1 MEIMEYIDL
10 FLGALLNVVF
20 YCIIIRKIFKINS
33 IKNRWKKYAI
43 ILIVSICISIINI
56 FNKNVFKALMTIP
69 LVAIGIYQ
77 IFDIKVSKSI
87 YCTIVSSFYLLI
99 GEVFA
104 TFVLSILNVNNNI
117 FMTKMLGKTI
127 GIILVVIATIP
138 LLYINYFSKIFRK
151 IYNKKF
157 SNKTIMIIFLIFLII
172 GSAFVFNGISNIE
185 NLIPI
190 TMNFIIFFVFII
202 LIYIS
207 YKEKQKVNK
216 ISDEYNSLLNYLDKY
231 EKEIIEKRKLIHD
244 FKNQLIIING
254 YIGEEDKLREYINE
268 IIDEHKN
275 IKETKMLNNIDKLP
289 KGLKGLIYYKLSQID
304 DKVCIDLN
312 VKSKFKDFEKLDPK
326 DNKNVLK
333 IIGILL
339 DNAIEASIKSKDKY
353 IIIEVKQAKEIF
365 EISIINS
372 HNEKIDES
380 KIMNVGFSTKGY
392 NRGYGLSLVNE
403 IVSNNSKYNISF
415 DITNSNFKVKL
426 QVQIKK

>member
-99 GEVFA
+99 GEVLVGFIL
-104 TFVLSILNVNNNI
+104 FIINIEYNFFLSKI
-117 FMTKMLGKTI
+117 LGKTI
-127 GIILVVIATIP
+127 GCILVIIATTP

-157 SNKTIMIIFLIFLII
+157 SNKTIMLVFMTFLIV
-172 GSAFVFNGISNIE
+172 GSAFVFNGITNIE
-185 NLIPI
+185 NFIPI
-190 TMNFIIFFVFII
+190 TMNFIIFLVFII

-207 YKEKQKVNK
+207 YNEKQKVNK
-216 ISDEYNSLLNYLDKY
+216 ISEEYNSLLNYLDRY

-268 IIDEHKN
+268 IIHEHKN

-289 KGLKGLIYYKLSQID
+289 NGLKGLIYYKLSQVD
-304 DKVCIDLN
+304 DKVHIDLN

-326 DNKNVLK
+326 DNKNILK

-339 DNAIEASIKSKDKY
+339 DNAIEASVKSKDKY
-353 IIIEVKQAKEIF
+353 IVIELSQVKGIF

-372 HNEKIDES
+372 HNEKIDAS
-380 KIMNVGFSTKGY
+380 KIMNVGFSTKGN

-403 IVSNNSKYNISF
+403 IVNNNSKFNISF
-415 DITNSNFKVKL
+415 DTTNSDFKVNFH
-426 QVQIKK
+426 VQIKK

>member
-20 YCIIIRKIFKINS
+20 YCIIIRNVFKIKPV
-33 IKNRWKKYAI
+33 KNGWKNYVI
-43 ILIVSICISIINI
+43 ILIVSICIAIINI
-56 FNKNVFKALMTIP
+56 FNKNVFKAVLTIP
-69 LVAIGIYQ
+69 LIAVCIYQ
-77 IFDIKVSKSI
+77 VFDIKVSKSI
-87 YCTIVSSFYLLI
+87 YCTIISSFYLLI

-104 TFVLSILNVNNNI
+104 TFILSILNVNNNI

-127 GIILVVIATIP
+127 GNILVIIATTP
-138 LLYINYFSKIFRK
+138 LLYINYFSDIFRK
-151 IYNKKF
+151 IYNRKF
-157 SNKTIMIIFLIFLII
+157 SNKTIMTIFLIFLFIS
-172 GSAFVFNGISNIE
+172 SAFAFNGAMNIE
-185 NLIPI
+185 NIIPI
-190 TMNFIIFFVFII
+190 TMNFIIFLVFII

-207 YKEKQKVNK
+207 YNEKQKVNK
-216 ISDEYNSLLNYLDKY
+216 ISEEYNSLLNYLDRY

-268 IIDEHKN
+268 IIDEQKS

-304 DKVCIDLN
+304 DKLHIDLS
-312 VKSKFKDFEKLDPK
+312 VKSKLYGFEKLDSK
-326 DNKNVLK
+326 DNKNILK

-353 IIIEVKQAKEIF
+353 ILIEVKQVRGIF
-365 EISIINS
+365 EIIIINS
-372 HNEKIDES
+372 LNEKIEES
-380 KIMNVGFSTKGY
+380 KIMNVGFSTKGN

-403 IVSNNSKYNISF
+403 IVNNNSKYNVSF
-415 DITNSNFKVKL
+415 DITQTSFKAYL
-426 QVQIKK
+426 QFNKKK

>member
-10 FLGALLNVVF
+10 FLGALLNVAF
-20 YCIIIRKIFKINS
+20 SIIIVKKIFNMETIENKS
-33 IKNRWKKYAI
+33 KKYLYI
-43 ILIVSICISIINI
+43 ILISICVTFINI
-56 FNKNVFKALMTIP
+56 FNKSTFKALMTFP
-69 LVAIGIYQ
+69 LVAIGVCE
-77 IFDIKVSKSI
+77 IFNIKFSKSI

-104 TFVLSILNVNNNI
+104 TFILSILNVNNNI

-127 GIILVVIATIP
+127 GNILVIIATTP

-157 SNKTIMIIFLIFLII
+157 SNKAILIIFLIFLII
-172 GSAFVFNGISNIE
+172 GSAFVFNGIMNIE
-185 NLIPI
+185 NIIPI
-190 TMNFIIFFVFII
+190 TMNFIIFLVFII

-207 YKEKQKVNK
+207 YNEKQKVNK
-216 ISDEYNSLLNYLDKY
+216 ISEEYNSLLNYLDRY
-231 EKEIIEKRKLIHD
+231 EKEIVEKRKLIHD

-268 IIDEHKN
+268 IIDEQKN

-289 KGLKGLIYYKLSQID
+289 NGLKGLIYYKLSQID
-304 DKVCIDLN
+304 DKLHIDLN
-312 VKSKFKDFEKLDPK
+312 VKSKFRGFNNLDSK
-326 DNKNVLK
+326 DNKNILK

-339 DNAIEASIKSKDKY
+339 DNAIEASVKSKDKY
-353 IIIEVKQAKEIF
+353 IIIELRQVKGIF

-372 HNEKIDES
+372 HNEKIDKS
-380 KIMNVGFSTKGY
+380 KIMNVGFSTKGN

-403 IVSNNSKYNISF
+403 IVNNNSKYSIFF
-415 DITNSNFKVKL
+415 DITNSDFKVNFR
-426 QVQIKK
+426 VQIKK

>member
-1 MEIMEYIDL
+1 MQIMEYIDL

-20 YCIIIRKIFKINS
+20 YNVIIRKIFKIKP

-56 FNKNVFKALMTIP
+56 FNKNVFKAVMTIP

-77 IFDIKVSKSI
+77 VFDIKISKSI
-87 YCTIVSSFYLLI
+87 YCTIVSSFYLLM
-99 GEVFA
+99 GEVFLSLF
-104 TFVLSILNVNNNI
+104 TSILNINYNFINANI
-117 FMTKMLGKTI
+117 LGKTTGCI
-127 GIILVVIATIP
+127 LVIILTTP
-138 LLYINYFSKIFRK
+138 LLYINYFSKIFRN

-157 SNKTIMIIFLIFLII
+157 NNKSIIIMFLIFLII
-172 GSAFVFNGISNIE
+172 GSAFVFNGTINIE

-190 TMNFIIFFVFII
+190 IMNFIIFLVFII

-207 YKEKQKVNK
+207 YIEKQKVNK
-216 ISDEYNSLLNYLDKY
+216 ISEEYNSLLNYLDKY

-254 YIGEEDKLREYINE
+254 YIGEEEKLREYINE

-304 DKVCIDLN
+304 DKLHIDLN
-312 VKSKFKDFEKLDPK
+312 VKSKFKNFEKIDPK
-326 DNKNVLK
+326 DNKNILK

-339 DNAIEASIKSKDKY
+339 DNAIEASVKSKNKY
-353 IIIEVKQAKEIF
+353 IVIELSQVNGIF
-365 EISIINS
+365 EINIINS

-380 KIMNVGFSTKGY
+380 KIMNVGFSTKGN

-403 IVSNNSKYNISF
+403 IVNNNSKYNISF
-415 DITNSNFKVKL
+415 DITNSDFKVIFS
-426 QVQIKK
+426 VQIKK